1 MKIKINLSKYTD
13 LQYLLSNYSALNDYL
28 DFMLNNGLEFYKDKI
43 LYLNEIN
50 SLLEENRNDIKWRN
64 GINKLKSNLELILL
78 KEKHNEDYFSY
89 VCSLYQ
95 KDTITENDILL
106 FTYLFNN
113 KECEFIFKKLIRKA
127 LNIFTFN
134 KKTTEIVKKYIND
147 EKWFDNTFNIIG
159 RNRVEEILEEIY
171 ISDKSE
177 IDITP
182 ILKDRFLELLNIL
195 ELFGN

>member
-78 KEKHNEDYFSY
+78 KSR
-89 VCSLYQ
+89 CS
-95 KDTITENDILL
+95 T
-106 FTYLFNN
+106 
-113 KECEFIFKKLIRKA
+113 R
-127 LNIFTFN
+127 
-134 KKTTEIVKKYIND
+134 
-147 EKWFDNTFNIIG
+147 
-159 RNRVEEILEEIY
+159 
-171 ISDKSE
+171 
-177 IDITP
+177 
-182 ILKDRFLELLNIL
+182 
-195 ELFGN
+195 